1 MEMRKIENDEQL
13 QNSLT
18 WLLEKA
24 KELEHPLL
32 DGPAKASLEAKYDFV
47 SERVQEYRREETAR
61 KFPYLQELDGRALSL
76 NKDDE
81 VANRTIEPEP
91 VKDQPKK
98 PVNLSN
104 WLDD

>member
-32 DGPAKASLEAKYDFV
+32 DGPAKAALEAKYDFV
-47 SERVQEYRREETAR
+47 SEKVQEYRREQTTR
-61 KFPYLQELDGRALSL
+61 RFPYLNQLDGQVLQADKPASQQAIMSEQI
-76 NKDDE
+76 KE
-81 VANRTIEPEP
+81 
-91 VKDQPKK
+91 QPKK
-98 PVNLSN
+98 QVNLTA

>member
-1 MEMRKIENDEQL
+1 MRKIENDEQL

-32 DGPAKASLEAKYDFV
+32 DGPAKAALEAKYDFV
-47 SERVQEYRREETAR
+47 SEKVQEYRREETAR
-61 KFPYLQELDGRALSL
+61 KFPYLQRLDGNPLPL
-76 NKDDE
+76 NNGDK
-81 VANRTIEPEP
+81 AIEQPIEHEP
-91 VKDQPKK
+91 VKGQPMKE
-98 PVNLSN
+98 VNLSA